1 MELDQRGIVAEEKR
15 GAAGVAFRCRAEQQK
30 RQLRL
35 PTSSSSSRR
44 SVRDKLRLMEAA
56 MGGRGFDDDEEELEE
71 EEFGK
76 RDGSSQKELNVKLDV
91 RGGRGG
97 GGGDQKANT
106 PRSKHS
112 ATEQRRRSK
121 INDRFQILRD
131 LIPHSDQKRDKASFL
146 LEVIEYVQ
154 FLQEK
159 GRKYESTYPE
169 WTNENAKLMP
179 WKNSRGPGESI
190 VDLSQVI
197 KNGSAPGLIIS
208 GNENSI
214 PVTPMISLR
223 NAAESD
229 NINKGVAYK
238 PMEVSNKAPTLP
250 IPLQPGPVTPQAG
263 RGGVLPPQQQRLTLD
278 AENVASH
285 SHAQWLRSCTNEC
298 LSSTA
303 TLDKQEDLTVDEG
316 TVSISTAYS
325 QGLLDTL
332 THALQSS
339 GMDSSQVNISVQINL
354 GKRAISRPTIAS
366 SAKGDDEPSTSIQV
380 TEESQ
385 KAQKRHRIDNS

>member
-1 MELDQRGIVAEEKR
+1 
-15 GAAGVAFRCRAEQQK
+15 
-30 RQLRL
+30 
-35 PTSSSSSRR
+35 
-44 SVRDKLRLMEAA
+44 MEAA
-56 MGGRGFDDDEEELEE
+56 MGGRGFDDDDEEEE

-76 RDGSSQKELNVKLDV
+76 RDGSSQKGLFFS
-91 RGGRGG
+91 GGR

-159 GRKYESTYPE
+159 GRKHESTYPE
-169 WTNENAKLMP
+169 WRNENTKLMP
-179 WKNSRGPGESI
+179 WEQKNNRGPGDGT

-197 KNGSAPGLIIS
+197 KNGSAPGFIIS

-214 PVTPMISLR
+214 PVAPMISSR

-229 NINKGVAYK
+229 NI
-238 PMEVSNKAPTLP
+238 
-250 IPLQPGPVTPQAG
+250 AG

-298 LSSTA
+298 LSSAA
-303 TLDKQEDLTVDEG
+303 TLDEQEDLTVDEG
-316 TVSISTAYS
+316 TVSFSTAYS

-332 THALQSS
+332 TRALQSS
-339 GMDSSQVNISVQINL
+339 GIDSSQVNISVQINL

-366 SAKGDDEPSTSIQV
+366 SAKV
-380 TEESQ
+380 
-385 KAQKRHRIDNS
+385 

>member
-1 MELDQRGIVAEEKR
+1 METEKGGKGRGKERELWVWEFDLLPKR
-15 GAAGVAFRCRAEQQK
+15 SAH
-30 RQLRL
+30 
-35 PTSSSSSRR
+35 
-44 SVRDKLRLMEAA
+44 DKLRLMEAA
-56 MGGRGFDDDEEELEE
+56 MGGRGFDDDDEEEE

-91 RGGRGG
+91 RGGR

-146 LEVIEYVQ
+146 LEIIDVPPQVIEYVQ

-214 PVTPMISLR
+214 PVTPMISSR

-250 IPLQPGPVTPQAG
+250 ISLQPGPVTPQAG

-278 AENVASH
+278 AETVASH

-339 GMDSSQVNISVQINL
+339 GIDSSQVNISVQINL

-380 TEESQ
+380 AEESQ
-385 KAQKRHRIDNS
+385 KAQKRQRTDNS